1 MVTLSKCV
9 FRLRGERSVGIKKED
24 GAFIALNRLLDNND
38 KIIDGKNAMKQLKRI
53 YEQTISISKK
63 QNKKP

>member
-1 MVTLSKCV
+1 MVTLSKGV
-9 FRLRGERSVGIKKED
+9 FRLRGERSVGMKKED
-24 GAFIALNRLLDNND
+24 GSFIALNRLLDNSD

-53 YEQTISISKK
+53 YEQTISISNE

>member
-1 MVTLSKCV
+1 MKQ
-9 FRLRGERSVGIKKED
+9 D
-24 GAFIALNRLLDNND
+24 NGAFIALNRLLDNND

-53 YEQTISISKK
+53 YEQTIYISNK